1 MKSINLTFIILVIF
15 LKTGNVYSDNNLFYV
30 NNIEIV
36 VKPSFNNDE
45 KAKLAIKKGFD
56 ELTKKLLLEE
66 DSIKLKKLSYIEIRS
81 LVSYYQ
87 VSGSTQSSE
96 EKKSIVKY
104 NIMFDK
110 NKLHNLFYRLNISYS
125 DISQYEL
132 YILPVFKKDEK
143 IFIFNQNFFYE
154 NWNSK
159 TENKLIEFILAL
171 ENIEIIQNIN
181 FKKNNLISIRL
192 EDIFKEYSN
201 KNLALVLIEEKNS
214 KIKKIFLKSNIMGNN
229 INKSI
234 LIEDKN
240 INQNE
245 FYEYIIT
252 KTQKEII
259 HLIKSQNLI
268 DIKTPSFIN
277 TQFYIDKK
285 IL

>member
-1 MKSINLTFIILVIF
+1 
-15 LKTGNVYSDNNLFYV
+15 
-30 NNIEIV
+30 
-36 VKPSFNNDE
+36 
-45 KAKLAIKKGFD
+45 
-56 ELTKKLLLEE
+56 
-66 DSIKLKKLSYIEIRS
+66 
-81 LVSYYQ
+81 
-87 VSGSTQSSE
+87 
-96 EKKSIVKY
+96 
-104 NIMFDK
+104 MFDK

-181 FKKNNLISIRL
+181 FKKNNLLSIRL

-285 IL
+285 NSLVELKKRIKEVELIEHIYVQEFNNEYVNLKIKYLGKINKIIKELKNKNIILQLIGDQWRLKII

>member
-1 MKSINLTFIILVIF
+1 MSYIF
-15 LKTGNVYSDNNLFYV
+15 YQFS
-30 NNIEIV
+30 
-36 VKPSFNNDE
+36 
-45 KAKLAIKKGFD
+45 KKMRKFLY
-56 ELTKKLLLEE
+56 LTK
-66 DSIKLKKLSYIEIRS
+66 I
-81 LVSYYQ
+81 
-87 VSGSTQSSE
+87 
-96 EKKSIVKY
+96 
-104 NIMFDK
+104 
-110 NKLHNLFYRLNISYS
+110 
-125 DISQYEL
+125 
-132 YILPVFKKDEK
+132 
-143 IFIFNQNFFYE
+143 FFYE

-285 IL
+285 NSLVELKKRIKEVELIEHIYVQEFNNEYVNLKIKYLGKINKIIKELKNKNIILQLIGDQWRLKII